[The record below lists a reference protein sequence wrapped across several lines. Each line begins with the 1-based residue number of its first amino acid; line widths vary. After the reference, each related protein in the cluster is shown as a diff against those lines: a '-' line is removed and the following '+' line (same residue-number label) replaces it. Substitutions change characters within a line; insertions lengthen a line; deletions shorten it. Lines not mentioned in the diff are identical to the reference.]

1 MNGNGTP
8 ERRRPIE
15 REYLATLNAVV
26 SLDKWR
32 AICEKAADAALAGDA
47 RAREWLSK
55 WLLATESRPLTV
67 LAAEESD
74 AAPEAVADAE
84 VTARRGTN
92 RTGPSGRRTKP
103 AALGIAL
110 FREGVRR
117 GLAILAKSGAE
128 HGRAG

>member
-84 VTARRGTN
+84 VTARGNESNWAVGPTN
-92 RTGPSGRRTKP
+92 KTGCSWNRSVPGGR
-103 AALGIAL
+103 
-110 FREGVRR
+110 EVH

>member
-84 VTARRGTN
+84 VTARRERIELGRRADEQN
-92 RTGPSGRRTKP
+92 RLLLESLCSGR
-103 AALGIAL
+103 A
-110 FREGVRR
+110 
-117 GLAILAKSGAE
+117 
-128 HGRAG
+128 

>member
-1 MNGNGTP
+1 MNGNGEA

-32 AICEKAADAALAGDA
+32 TICEKAADAALAGDA
-47 RAREWLSK
+47 RARDWLSK

-74 AAPEAVADAE
+74 TTPEAVAAAE
-84 VTARRGTN
+84 VTARREQIN
-92 RTGPSGRRTKP
+92 RSRRD
-103 AALGIAL
+103 
-110 FREGVRR
+110 
-117 GLAILAKSGAE
+117 AE
-128 HGRAG
+128 LLETIFNQGQP

>member
-47 RAREWLSK
+47 R
-55 WLLATESRPLTV
+55 
-67 LAAEESD
+67 
-74 AAPEAVADAE
+74 
-84 VTARRGTN
+84 RGS
-92 RTGPSGRRTKP
+92 GFPSGSWRRK
-103 AALGIAL
+103 A
-110 FREGVRR
+110 
-117 GLAILAKSGAE
+117 
-128 HGRAG
+128 GR